1 MTQNENQ
8 LLDVLTRE
16 GVLISVSVRYWRAT
30 KKLQADDLGLEPDKV
45 SKDLISLGHK
55 KLLPKEALQP
65 LALIEGR
72 AHALIDAG
80 TFPFLGVAHFLP
92 NAKLKEVTEKLA
104 ELERDFVRAK
114 LAFLGDYERLR
125 AQARADWAA
134 AAELMVDDPERLVA
148 KIDAAFPSPEKMERS
163 FRFST
168 QLFQIRIP
176 ESPDLHCVDI
186 ADQEAV
192 IQARQAAARNASV
205 RIQQGVEQF
214 VGDCAAT
221 LRRETATLCEEML
234 SSMQNGKKGVH
245 QKTLNR
251 LVRFIDEFRQ
261 LNFVGDQEMEAQ
273 LDLVRREFLTRTAED
288 YRDNESARERLQG
301 GLRSLA
307 GVARELA
314 ERDSRELVERFGQI
328 GKRRIQK
335 AA

>member
-1 MTQNENQ
+1 MTHDENQ

-16 GVLISVSVRYWRAT
+16 GVLISVSVRYWRAA
-30 KKLQADDLGLEPDKV
+30 KKLQADDLGLKPDNV
-45 SKDLISLGHK
+45 SKELISLGHK

-65 LALIEGR
+65 LALVESR
-72 AHALIDAG
+72 AHALIDSS

-92 NAKLKEVTEKLA
+92 NSKLEEVAGRLA

-125 AQARADWAA
+125 EQARLDWTA
-134 AAELMVDDPERLVA
+134 AAERLVEEPELLVA
-148 KIDAAFPSPEKMERS
+148 RIEAAFPAPEKMERS

-176 ESPDLHCVDI
+176 ESPELHCVDL

-192 IQARQAAARNASV
+192 VQARQAAARTASV
-205 RIQQGVEQF
+205 RIQQGVERF
-214 VGDCAAT
+214 VGDCVAT
-221 LRRETATLCEEML
+221 LRKETATLCDEML
-234 SSMQNGKKGVH
+234 ASMQNGKKGVH

-251 LVRFIDEFRQ
+251 LIRFIDEFRQ
-261 LNFVGDQEMEAQ
+261 LNFVGDREMEEQ
-273 LDLVRREFLTRTAED
+273 LDRVRREFLTLSAED
-288 YRDNESARERLQG
+288 YRDNEVARERLQG

-307 GVARELA
+307 DTARELA
-314 ERDSRELVERFGQI
+314 AQDNRELVERFGQL
-328 GKRRIQK
+328 GRRRIQK